1 MFKLINYLL
10 FYNMLTTNKSNRD
23 LSLILSNINFNNDAQ
38 QNNKINYLNN
48 NKIIDN
54 FNNHQYNINTINDN
68 ICKNILIILII
79 IILLYNLL
87 KKNYN
92 IK

>member
-1 MFKLINYLL
+1 
-10 FYNMLTTNKSNRD
+10 MLTTNKSNRD